1 MTFIA
6 THTLSLRA
14 QTLIATIARIDRL
27 GGDILDGDTCHE
39 PGDIPKLGV
48 LLDEQAF
55 DWSKERLGEGISVL
69 ADDAMSALVSKLNA
83 NIEREEQASTSEA
96 CRVYHAEIQYGAR

>member
-69 ADDAMSALVSKLNA
+69 AGGAEGERIEVHHLSPLARIMASA
-83 NIEREEQASTSEA
+83 TS
-96 CRVYHAEIQYGAR
+96 